1 LLFAPFC
8 GHINFVLTTFSP
20 LQNNKL
26 PALFETRKE
35 IIKGS
40 SGHNGIYGLNIGHLI
55 SHRAHRVR
63 REKLKKQCDLC
74 GLCERKGEWI

>member
-40 SGHNGIYGLNIGHLI
+40 PGHNGIHGLINGTISISTFDEFTI
-55 SHRAHRVR
+55 SHF
-63 REKLKKQCDLC
+63 
-74 GLCERKGEWI
+74 

>member
-1 LLFAPFC
+1 LIFVIFAPFC

-40 SGHNGIYGLNIGHLI
+40 PGHNGIHGLINGTISIGTFDEFII
-55 SHRAHRVR
+55 SHF
-63 REKLKKQCDLC
+63 
-74 GLCERKGEWI
+74 